1 MPGLT
6 REEQETHIMWNAATK
21 TATIDTADPAVI
33 RKLDKLAAEYPEAY
47 RVTRADDLYGTKWYE
62 VEKRLIR
69 FGKPAS
75 EAAREAARAKARKS
89 VLRRNQPHTSEI
101 I

>member
-1 MPGLT
+1 MYNLT

-33 RKLDKLAAEYPEAY
+33 RKLDKLTQEHPEAY
-47 RVTRADDLYGTKWYE
+47 RITRTDELYGTKWYE
-62 VEKRLIR
+62 VDARYIR

-75 EAAREAARAKARKS
+75 EAVREAARAKAQKS
-89 VLRRNQPHTSEI
+89 ILRRNKPHTGEI
-101 I
+101 F